1 MSFKYDI
8 IFDLD
13 GTLWNTKASY
23 LYAYKKALQ
32 KHPEIKTKFS
42 DDLVL
47 NTMGY
52 TLDIVA
58 KRLFFEVE
66 DKVQIMKECLMDSC
80 YYLINNESTI
90 NEEFIKTITELKNN
104 CRFFIVS
111 NCPKEYFDVFFLK
124 LNDNSLF
131 TDYRYLTSTCDKVKN
146 IENLKTEYAIKDALI
161 VGDSYIDYDA
171 ALKTNMLFGYYNKGY
186 HLSDNFDYL
195 INDPCDL
202 ISIINF
208 NIKKDHILKDA
219 TYKKTFHIKNS
230 ELTIFK
236 NDNWNQDKYGFG
248 FIKNNGNFEEL
259 ILKMLENLK
268 SQGIKEIIG
277 PIDYAT
283 WYQYRFQV
291 DNFDL
296 SFLPDINNS
305 KEEVEVLKKYGF
317 NEKYHYSSTLSTID
331 KNLWNYASRV
341 KLDPKYHLEVYHDEA
356 CYEHLKE
363 IYDISTDCFKEAI
376 LYTPITY
383 DDFKQIY
390 VKNLKVINP
399 DLVIIYAETEAVAFS
414 LSYPDLKNNIYVSK
428 TVGIKKNHQN
438 STLIMKLIDA
448 SYKSMADKGYEKVL
462 FHFQNDEKPTLRK
475 VYRHNIILQKH
486 YAVFSKKYENNN
498 V

>member
-1 MSFKYDI
+1 M
-8 IFDLD
+8 
-13 GTLWNTKASY
+13 
-23 LYAYKKALQ
+23 
-32 KHPEIKTKFS
+32 
-42 DDLVL
+42 
-47 NTMGY
+47 
-52 TLDIVA
+52 
-58 KRLFFEVE
+58 
-66 DKVQIMKECLMDSC
+66 
-80 YYLINNESTI
+80 
-90 NEEFIKTITELKNN
+90 
-104 CRFFIVS
+104 
-111 NCPKEYFDVFFLK
+111 
-124 LNDNSLF
+124 
-131 TDYRYLTSTCDKVKN
+131 
-146 IENLKTEYAIKDALI
+146 
-161 VGDSYIDYDA
+161 
-171 ALKTNMLFGYYNKGY
+171 
-186 HLSDNFDYL
+186 
-195 INDPCDL
+195 
-202 ISIINF
+202 
-208 NIKKDHILKDA
+208 
-219 TYKKTFHIKNS
+219 
-230 ELTIFK
+230 
-236 NDNWNQDKYGFG
+236 
-248 FIKNNGNFEEL
+248 
-259 ILKMLENLK
+259 
-268 SQGIKEIIG
+268 
-277 PIDYAT
+277 
-283 WYQYRFQV
+283 
-291 DNFDL
+291 
-296 SFLPDINNS
+296 
-305 KEEVEVLKKYGF
+305 EVLKKYGF